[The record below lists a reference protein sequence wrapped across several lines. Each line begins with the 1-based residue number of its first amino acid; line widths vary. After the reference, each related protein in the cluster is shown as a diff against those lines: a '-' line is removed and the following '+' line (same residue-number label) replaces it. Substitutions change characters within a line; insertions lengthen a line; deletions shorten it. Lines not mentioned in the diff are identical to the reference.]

1 MDNEITFK
9 TARML
14 AQDFTGIPAVVDIA
28 SLCAS
33 YENRGKDPEKIH
45 PFIPVGLMVDYSVQ
59 VEFFGTKFTRKKPV
73 LVNLWTV

>member
-9 TARML
+9 PAHIL
-14 AQDFTGIPAVVDIA
+14 AQDFSGLPAVVDIA

-33 YENRGKDPEKIH
+33 FEHRGKDPKKIH

-59 VEFFGTKFTRKKPV
+59 VEFFRTKFTCKKPV